1 LFLALTGNAKV
12 PGGIFT
18 DLKNANV
25 LKEHFFF
32 RYNDVQYRWVS
43 WDNWTYHTTFKGF
56 QSITQ
61 GKNGK
66 CDKKSQFYSF

>member
-1 LFLALTGNAKV
+1 MFLFGQNYYIALTGDAKV

-18 DLKNANV
+18 DLKTAKILEEN
-25 LKEHFFF
+25 FFF

-56 QSITQ
+56 LSRS
-61 GKNGK
+61 
-66 CDKKSQFYSF
+66 KKRSGAIKF